1 MSTVFIIG
9 AVFVGA
15 VFLFFGYF
23 ISIYNRIVRLANGYK
38 NSFSQIDV
46 QLQRR
51 YELIPNLV
59 ETAKKYMSH
68 EKETLEAV
76 IQARNQ
82 ALKSQKAL
90 QHDPSDPN
98 AAKSF
103 AKSEGALNASMGSFL
118 ALFENYPDLKANENM
133 NTLMEE
139 LTSTENKV
147 AYSRQNYNDS
157 VMTYNNGIQ
166 QFPNNILAGIFNFK
180 EVLQLEIEDVKMR
193 SAVKVEF

>member
-1 MSTVFIIG
+1 MSTVLIVGLVFI
-9 AVFVGA
+9 VG
-15 VFLFFGYF
+15 VFLFIGYF
-23 ISIYNRIVRLANGYK
+23 ISIYNGIVRLTNGYK

-76 IQARNQ
+76 ILARNQ
-82 ALKSQKAL
+82 AHSAAQALKA
-90 QHDPSDPN
+90 DPSN
-98 AAKSF
+98 AGAAKNF
-103 AKSEGALNASMGSFL
+103 NKSEGALGASMGSFM

-133 NTLMEE
+133 KALMEE

-147 AYSRQNYNDS
+147 SFSRQNYNDS

-166 QFPNNILAGIFNFK
+166 EFPNTIIAGMFNFK
-180 EVLQLEIEDVKMR
+180 DVSQLEIEDVKMR
-193 SAVKVEF
+193 KAVKVEF